1 MNALAPKLAP
11 SPDAAANN
19 LFVVDFGSQYSML
32 IARRLRE
39 IGVHSLLT
47 TPGRMLAECQQKKP
61 AGIILSGG
69 PATVGPEHA
78 QLVADLIKQT
88 RNPVLGI
95 CYGMHALGA
104 ALGGRVESL
113 DHREFGSTQVELDPS
128 SQLFSD
134 LARPSLE
141 AWMSHGDQ
149 MTELPQGFS
158 VTGRSKTS
166 PIAAMACE
174 ERKLYGLQFHPEVAH
189 TEQGRD
195 ILQRFA
201 LDVCG
206 LEARWTTDNII
217 EDSIAQIKRQ
227 VGSERVLLALSGGVD
242 SAVTAALL
250 ERALPGQVVA
260 VHIDNGLMRTD
271 ESRILVAAMKKALN
285 LEVRLVDAADDFL
298 QQLEGVTDPEEKRKI
313 VGRVFIEH
321 FAREAQALDGIRW
334 LAQGTIYP
342 DRIESAAAG
351 EASALIK
358 SHHNVGGLP
367 ENMPLKVIEPLQDL
381 FKDEVRKIGLAL
393 GLSPQLIRRHP
404 FPGPGL
410 AVRVLGPIDRRTLG
424 ILRRADDIFLDEL
437 RRNDYYDKVSQAF
450 AVFLPVRSVGVTGD
464 YRNYGSVIALRA
476 VVTDDF
482 MTARCSPL
490 PPELLAQAA
499 RRITNELSEVARV
512 VYDLS
517 DKPPGTIEWE

>member
-1 MNALAPKLAP
+1 MDALAAVPAPQPKPTSA
-11 SPDAAANN
+11 S

-39 IGVHSLLT
+39 IGIHSLLT
-47 TPGRMLAECQQKKP
+47 SPKRVLAESQKERP

-69 PATVGPEHA
+69 PATVGLEHSR
-78 QLVADLIKQT
+78 LVAELIGQT
-88 RNPVLGI
+88 QTPVLGI

-113 DHREFGSTQVELDPS
+113 DQREFGSTRVDLDPGCP
-128 SQLFSD
+128 LFSD

-149 MTELPQGFS
+149 MTELPKGFS
-158 VTGRSKTS
+158 VIGRSKTS

-174 ERKLYGLQFHPEVAH
+174 KRRLYGLQFHPEVAH
-189 TEQGRD
+189 TEQGRE
-195 ILQRFA
+195 ILKRFA

-206 LEARWTTDNII
+206 LEARWTTDHII
-217 EDSIAQIKRQ
+217 EDSIAKIRQ
-227 VGSERVLLALSGGVD
+227 LAGSDRVLLALSGGVD
-242 SAVTAALL
+242 SAVAAALM

-271 ESRILVAAMKKALN
+271 ESRNLVSAMKDSLN
-285 LEVRLVDAADDFL
+285 LEVRLIDAADDFL
-298 QQLEGVTDPEEKRKI
+298 QQLEGVADPEEKRKI
-313 VGRVFIEH
+313 VGRVFIEC
-321 FAREAQALDGIRW
+321 FAREAKLLDDIQW

-342 DRIESAAAG
+342 DRIESAATG

-367 ENMPLKVIEPLQDL
+367 ENMPFKVIEPLQDL
-381 FKDEVRKIGLAL
+381 FKDEVRKLGIAL
-393 GLSPQLIRRHP
+393 GLPSELINRHP

-410 AVRVLGPIDRRTLG
+410 AVRVLGPINRQTLE
-424 ILRRADDIFLDEL
+424 ILRRADDIFLEEL
-437 RRNDYYDKVSQAF
+437 RKNDYYDKVSQAF

-490 PPELLAQAA
+490 PAELLAQTT
-499 RRITNELSEVARV
+499 RRITNELSEVSRV

>member
-1 MNALAPKLAP
+1 MDALATMPA
-11 SPDAAANN
+11 PDANPAGPD
-19 LFVVDFGSQYSML
+19 LLVVDFGSQYSML

-39 IGVHSLLT
+39 IGVYSLLT
-47 TPGRMLAECQQKKP
+47 TPSRVLAECREKNP

-69 PATVGPEHA
+69 PATVGSRHSE
-78 QLVADLIKQT
+78 LVAELIEHIRT
-88 RNPVLGI
+88 PVLGI

-113 DHREFGSTQVELDPS
+113 DHREFGSTRVELDSS

-134 LARPSLE
+134 LARPNLE

-158 VTGRSKTS
+158 VTGRSSTS
-166 PIAAMACE
+166 PIAAMECKK
-174 ERKLYGLQFHPEVAH
+174 RRLYGLQFHPEVTH
-189 TEQGRD
+189 TEQGSD
-195 ILQRFA
+195 ILRRFA

-206 LEARWTTDNII
+206 LEAHWTTDNII
-217 EDSIAQIKRQ
+217 EDSIARIRRQ

-242 SAVTAALL
+242 SAVVSALL
-250 ERALPGQVVA
+250 ERALPGQIVA

-271 ESRILVAAMKKALN
+271 ESRTLVTAMKESLN
-285 LEVRLVDAADDFL
+285 LEVRLIDASGSFL
-298 QQLEGVTDPEEKRKI
+298 QQLEGVADPEEKRKI
-313 VGRVFIEH
+313 VGRIFIEC
-321 FAREAQALDGIRW
+321 FAREARLLDNIQW

-351 EASALIK
+351 EDSVLIK

-393 GLSPQLIRRHP
+393 GLPPQLIERHP

-410 AVRVLGPIDRRTLG
+410 AVRVLGPVDRRALD
-424 ILRRADDIFLDEL
+424 ILRRADDIFLEEI
-437 RRNDYYDKVSQAF
+437 RRHDYYDKVSQAF

-464 YRNYGSVIALRA
+464 YRSYGSVIALRA

-482 MTARCSPL
+482 MTARCSSL
-490 PPELLAQAA
+490 PAELLAQAA
-499 RRITNELSEVARV
+499 QRITNELAEVSRV

>member
-1 MNALAPKLAP
+1 MDALAAVPAP
-11 SPDAAANN
+11 SLNPAASN
-19 LFVVDFGSQYSML
+19 LLVVDFGSQYSML

-39 IGVHSLLT
+39 IGIHSLLT
-47 TPGRMLAECQQKKP
+47 TPGRTLAECRQEKP

-69 PATVGPEHA
+69 PATVGPEHSDF
-78 QLVADLIKQT
+78 VADLIEQT
-88 RNPVLGI
+88 RTPVLGI

-104 ALGGRVESL
+104 ALGGRVKSL
-113 DHREFGSTQVELDPS
+113 DHREFGSTEVDLDSS

-134 LARPSLE
+134 LARPKLE

-149 MTELPQGFS
+149 ITELPPGFS
-158 VTGRSKTS
+158 VTGRSSTS

-174 ERKLYGLQFHPEVAH
+174 KRRLYGLQFHPEVAH
-189 TEQGRD
+189 TDQGSD
-195 ILQRFA
+195 ILRRFA

-206 LEARWTTDNII
+206 LEARWTTANII
-217 EDSIAQIKRQ
+217 EDSIAQIRRQ
-227 VGSERVLLALSGGVD
+227 LGSERVLLALSGGVD
-242 SAVTAALL
+242 SAVAAALL

-271 ESRILVAAMKKALN
+271 ESRTLIAEMKESLN
-285 LEVRLVDAADDFL
+285 LEVRLIDAADDFL
-298 QQLEGVTDPEEKRKI
+298 QQLEGVTEPEEKRKI

-321 FAREAQALDGIRW
+321 FAREAKSLDNIQW

-351 EASALIK
+351 EASVLIK

-367 ENMPLKVIEPLQDL
+367 ENMPLKVIDPLQDL
-381 FKDEVRKIGLAL
+381 FKDEVRKLGLAL
-393 GLSPQLIRRHP
+393 GLPPGLIGRHP

-410 AVRVLGPIDRRTLG
+410 AVRVLGPIDRQTLD
-424 ILRRADDIFLDEL
+424 ILRRADDIFLEEL
-437 RRNDYYDKVSQAF
+437 RRHHYYDRVSQAF

-464 YRNYGSVIALRA
+464 YRSYGSVIALRA

-482 MTARCSPL
+482 MTARCAPL
-490 PPELLAQAA
+490 PAELLAQAA
-499 RRITNELSEVARV
+499 RRITNELSEVSRV